1 MTPAGYLIDKSVLAR
16 LHLSAVSNTVAAR
29 IQAGLIGIS
38 IVTELEVGYSAR
50 SLNDYREMRADTI
63 DPLLA
68 VPLPARAESRAREV
82 QAALVERGRHRA
94 VGVADL
100 LLAATAQIERLT
112 VLHYDADFDL
122 IAEITG
128 QPTEWVVPRGSI
140 P

>member
-1 MTPAGYLIDKSVLAR
+1 VTPAGYLIDKSVLAR

-50 SLNDYREMRADTI
+50 SLNGYREMRADTI

-128 QPTEWVVPRGSI
+128 QSTEWVVPRGSI